1 MRIWFLPGKG
11 TTENENIEIHE
22 IMQKKNSHALVIYP
36 KLATLKIKSAEME
49 QIWIWANLKIIIF
62 FLRLLNFFVQ
72 FQSQKQGPLHT
83 ELYTYCTE
91 VRTVKWTSL

>member
-22 IMQKKNSHALVIYP
+22 IMQKKIHTPYLVIYP

-49 QIWIWANLKIIIF
+49 QIWIWANLKIIIIF
-62 FLRLLNFFVQ
+62 FRSDRISSV
-72 FQSQKQGPLHT
+72 
-83 ELYTYCTE
+83 
-91 VRTVKWTSL
+91 